1 MEGSGAGLPAGTRRR
16 PKSALK
22 QPRATSLREVA
33 SLDIK
38 MTPADVVPDA
48 DRLNDL
54 IDSVLY
60 YGILGTGVLSVVA
73 GFVYYLYSK
82 VL

>member
-1 MEGSGAGLPAGTRRR
+1 M
-16 PKSALK
+16 
-22 QPRATSLREVA
+22 REVA
-33 SLDIK
+33 FLDIK
-38 MTPADVVPDA
+38 MTPADAVPDA

-54 IDSVLY
+54 IDSILY

-73 GFVYYLYSK
+73 GFVYFLYTK